1 MGSPGGNRPDAGT
14 AKLQSDPD
22 NSRHHCMDLGLSAG
36 QIATQ
41 LRLAIDGEVPAKL
54 REGKDETD
62 IRVRLADL
70 RRPDEDV

>member
-1 MGSPGGNRPDAGT
+1 
-14 AKLQSDPD
+14 
-22 NSRHHCMDLGLSAG
+22 MDLGLSAG

-54 REGKDETD
+54 REGKDETG